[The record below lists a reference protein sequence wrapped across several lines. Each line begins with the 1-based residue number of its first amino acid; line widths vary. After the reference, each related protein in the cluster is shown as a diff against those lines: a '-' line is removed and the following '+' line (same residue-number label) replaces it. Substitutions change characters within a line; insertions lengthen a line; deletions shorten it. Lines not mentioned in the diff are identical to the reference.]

1 MSTPCSL
8 CGTRLDIHV
17 IVDII
22 SIAIRR
28 HKDYV
33 IFLVFFVCSQ
43 IELNNIVGYEIDSL
57 EARKYRLFTDID
69 EFESARFYEY
79 DDSIIV
85 RMTYLKN
92 GVSQDSAVSINPE
105 IFKTLNSYI
114 RNYRLIIEDEQF
126 RISFIE
132 TFRIDWPIV
141 SQNDI
146 EQVVKSTRGR
156 QLFNTACCMTGACAL
171 GAYAAAFLTRNIRT
185 EIHMDT
191 VLVPCWTGGN
201 GWGCM
206 TTTVPVV
213 YKYYSIN
220 PAAYVG
226 GAALGSGVG
235 YLASKKTYT
244 PNRILF
250 EALALD
256 VVAFD
261 HAGYPITEQEII
273 EANKGTNEALFA
285 TLGLA
290 VGFAGSAITAIA
302 LLSSW
307 TKMEPDKDWHRWAV
321 NVPIILISGAE
332 LVVITRYF
340 LGKGKQFDRRATIER
355 LKEHGIDQ

>member
-1 MSTPCSL
+1 M
-8 CGTRLDIHV
+8 
-17 IVDII
+17 
-22 SIAIRR
+22 
-28 HKDYV
+28 
-33 IFLVFFVCSQ
+33 IFLVLFFCTQ
-43 IELNNIVGYEIDSL
+43 IEVNDIVGFEINSL
-57 EARKYRLFTDID
+57 EARKYRLFSDIE
-69 EFESARFYEY
+69 EFESAWFYEE

-85 RMTYLKN
+85 EITYLQN

-126 RISFIE
+126 RISFIK
-132 TFRIDWPIV
+132 TFIIDWPIV
-141 SQNDI
+141 SHNDI
-146 EQVVKSTRGR
+146 ERVAKSMRGR

-171 GAYAAAFLTRNIRT
+171 GAYAAAFLTRNVRT

-226 GAALGSGVG
+226 GAALGSGAG

-256 VVAFD
+256 VAAFD
-261 HAGYPITEQEII
+261 HAGYPITEHEII
-273 EANKGTNEALFA
+273 ETNKGTNEALFA

-290 VGFAGSAITAIA
+290 AGLAGSALTAIV
-302 LLSSW
+302 LHSSW
-307 TKMEPDKDWHRWAV
+307 VDMEPDKDWYRWAV
-321 NVPIILISGAE
+321 NVPILLISGTE

-340 LGKGKQFDRRATIER
+340 LGKGKQFDRRATIET
-355 LKEHGIDQ
+355 LKERNIDQ

>member
-1 MSTPCSL
+1 M
-8 CGTRLDIHV
+8 
-17 IVDII
+17 
-22 SIAIRR
+22 
-28 HKDYV
+28 
-33 IFLVFFVCSQ
+33 IFLVFFICLQ
-43 IELNNIVGYEIDSL
+43 IEVNDIVGFEINSL
-57 EARKYRLFTDID
+57 EARKYHLFTDIED
-69 EFESARFYEY
+69 FKAAWFYEE

-85 RMTYLKN
+85 EIIYIQD
-92 GVSQDSAVSINPE
+92 GVSQDSAVSIDPE

-141 SQNDI
+141 SRQDI
-146 EQVVKSTRGR
+146 EQVVKSTKGR

-171 GAYAAAFLTRNIRT
+171 GTYAAAFLTRNVRT

-191 VLVPCWTGGN
+191 VLVPCLTGGN

-213 YKYYSIN
+213 HKYYSIN

-226 GAALGSGVG
+226 GAALGSGIG
-235 YLASKKTYT
+235 YLSSSKKYT
-244 PNRILF
+244 PNQILF
-250 EALALD
+250 EALARD

-261 HAGYPITEQEII
+261 YADYPITEQEII

-290 VGFAGSAITAIA
+290 AGFAGSAITAIA
-302 LLSSW
+302 LFSSW
-307 TKMEPDKDWHRWAV
+307 DNMEPDKDWYRWAV
-321 NVPIILISGAE
+321 NVPIVLISGTE
-332 LVVITRYF
+332 FVVITRYF
-340 LGKGKQFDRRATIER
+340 LGKGRQFDRRATIER
-355 LKEHGIDQ
+355 LKERNIEK